1 MTDNSTA
8 PTLVVG
14 LGCQRG
20 CPASTLRA
28 LLDQALQAHQI
39 ELRSITALASIDL
52 KRDEPGLIELAAQ
65 LGLKVMYF
73 TSDELAGYQPQ
84 LSHRSD
90 IAFERTGCYGVAE
103 SAALALAEQLAQAP
117 AKLLISRQKY
127 AQATLALASGA

>member
-1 MTDNSTA
+1 MTDTGTA

-39 ELRSITALASIDL
+39 ELQSIKALASIDL

-65 LGLKVMYF
+65 LGLEVMYF
-73 TSDELAGYQPQ
+73 SSEELASYQAQ
-84 LSHRSD
+84 LSHHSD

-103 SAALALAEQLAQAP
+103 SAALALAEHLAQAP
-117 AKLLISRQKY
+117 AKLLISRQK
-127 AQATLALASGA
+127 